1 MRDTSS
7 TLSVRLPQAPAQ
19 ARGNRSDLACVLS
32 QLDRKSTR
40 LNSSHVRISYA
51 VFCLKKKKVMLKRG
65 MAATIEEWL
74 MAAEYVAREGTSDMI
89 LFERLIRS
97 YEDAYRYTLDLAA
110 VPMANQL

>member
-51 VFCLKKKKVMLKRG
+51 VFCLKKKKILLEAAVRDISLPTKR
-65 MAATIEEWL
+65 IVIL
-74 MAAEYVAREGTSDMI
+74 SGTSDNMYACAPRRI
-89 LFERLIRS
+89 TTSNHHANIVDDQTLYTFSSRLK
-97 YEDAYRYTLDLAA
+97 
-110 VPMANQL
+110 

>member
-51 VFCLKKKKVMLKRG
+51 VFCLKKKKILLESTRASRVFDYFTLKDN
-65 MAATIEEWL
+65 ASTTHNAFATQN
-74 MAAEYVAREGTSDMI
+74 VAKRPLHNTHTSI
-89 LFERLIRS
+89 NITHL
-97 YEDAYRYTLDLAA
+97 YTYSHAS
-110 VPMANQL
+110 N

>member
-51 VFCLKKKKVMLKRG
+51 VFCLKKKKILLESSQNRLPHTLRRVVRRSTAQPDRQDPCSPSQM
-65 MAATIEEWL
+65 
-74 MAAEYVAREGTSDMI
+74 SD
-89 LFERLIRS
+89 RCSYDIRVRRVCRS
-97 YEDAYRYTLDLAA
+97 RCE
-110 VPMANQL
+110 PSQ